1 MSIDTWMDKEA
12 GVHIYSGILLSHK
25 KEHIWVSPDEVDE
38 PRPCYIQSEVKS
50 QKYIILGIYKTLT
63 GISFSHL

>member
-1 MSIDTWMDKEA
+1 MPTDRGMDKEIVA
-12 GVHIYSGILLSHK
+12 HIHSGILLSHK